1 MENYEINC
9 EWYSLGSESTLEE
22 STYFRTLSIDSF
34 DPLPLLQTNQ
44 RKLVKTR
51 NKHFLKKY
59 ASEVYSVEKCT
70 GVLQGTYQRGILL
83 RLASVRPH

>member
-1 MENYEINC
+1 MQTEGA
-9 EWYSLGSESTLEE
+9 SLLEE

-51 NKHFLKKY
+51 NKHLQKKY

-70 GVLQGTYQRGILL
+70 GVLQGTYQED
-83 RLASVRPH
+83 LAEIGLSEASLTTQGRP